1 MVTMGPAADWA
12 RRQVD
17 TGRVP
22 VAVLGVA
29 SSHGIE
35 DIVAFGSDD
44 GRPASTEDHF
54 ALFSVTKPIT
64 ALTVMRN
71 VELGRLALGTPLSA
85 AVQGFG
91 ASRMDTV
98 TLEHLL
104 SHRSGIT
111 DPKID
116 DVTPLRDSLMAAGQ
130 TFYAGSLVQYCNL
143 AFEGAAAMAEWAAGR
158 PFEAQVQDLA
168 DGTGA
173 GGLTF
178 DSDCNPHTVHVDSE
192 PSLNV
197 HAMYKNRHPGA
208 GLFGRAADLLNL
220 GTELLRDSGKAVQ
233 PATLA
238 AMRRPR
244 TTGVP
249 FISILESPR
258 RHTGLGFQMPAYES
272 ELLANG
278 IYGHP
283 GWAGTEWWMLP
294 EQDRCVVFLTNVLD
308 TPDLGVDTTEL
319 FNAVAAS

>member
-1 MVTMGPAADWA
+1 MVNTGPAIDWA
-12 RRQVD
+12 RKQ
-17 TGRVP
+17 TEQGRVP
-22 VAVLGVA
+22 VAVLGIA
-29 SSHGIE
+29 SSEGIE
-35 DIVAFGSDD
+35 EIVAFGSDG
-44 GRPASTEDHF
+44 GRNATADDHF

-64 ALTVMRN
+64 ALTVMRQ
-71 VELGRLALGTPLSA
+71 VELGKLSLGTFLA
-85 AVQGFG
+85 TAVPGFG
-91 ASRMDTV
+91 ADRTDNV

-111 DPKID
+111 DPNID
-116 DVTPLRDSLMAAGQ
+116 AATPLRDALTKAGQ

-143 AFEGAAAMAEWAAGR
+143 AFEGAAAMAEWADGR
-158 PFEAQVQDLA
+158 PFEEQLLA
-168 DGTGA
+168 LAADTGA
-173 GGLTF
+173 QGLTF
-178 DSDCNPHTVHVDSE
+178 DAGCKPHTVHVDSE
-192 PSLNV
+192 PSLDV

-208 GLFGRAADLLNL
+208 GLFGTAADLLNL

-244 TTGVP
+244 TKDVP
-249 FISILESPR
+249 FISVLPSPR
-258 RHTGLGFQMPAYES
+258 RHTGLGFQLPANES
-272 ELLANG
+272 ELTARG